1 MVEIL
6 AHVSNDGRRLF
17 VGSNQARVDGLAG
30 SVTKKLLR
38 SGKGTG
44 LGHIKTVSGLIRKLE
59 RKMQY
64 VGFQQ
69 TQYWMLEKGFTV
81 REIKELLVYIPESGR
96 ITTRGSRSDVVAFEY
111 FGVPQGTKPNK
122 ERLRAWTEKVIQRDI
137 KLKTEY
143 EAKTPEQQE
152 KMLNRLNYSFALAIE
167 KNGLRRN
174 YTIEELD
181 PANPD
186 SISVFWRGSTG
197 ATRKVVPRH
206 KPTLTQHMKLK
217 PMAHQLGISEIFN
230 YYTERM
236 HRGTRKFSR
245 R

>member
-6 AHVSNDGRRLF
+6 SHITNDGRRLW
-17 VGSNQARVDGLAG
+17 VGTDTARVSGLAG

-44 LGHIKTVSGLIRKLE
+44 LGHIKTVSGLISTLE
-59 RKMQY
+59 KRMKHI
-64 VGFQQ
+64 GFQQ

-81 REIKELLVYIPESGR
+81 REIRELLVYIPESGR
-96 ITTRGSRSDVVAFEY
+96 ITTRGSMSDVVAFEY

-122 ERLRAWTEKVIQRDI
+122 ERLKAWTEKVIQRDI
-137 KLKTEY
+137 GLKREY
-143 EAKTPEQQE
+143 DAKTPKQQ
-152 KMLNRLNYSFALAIE
+152 KSMLNRLNYSFAIGIE

-174 YTIEELD
+174 YTVEELD

-186 SISVFWRGSTG
+186 SIYVHWRGSTG
-197 ATRKVVPRH
+197 ATRKIVPRH
-206 KPTLTQHMKLK
+206 KPTKTQHMKLK

-230 YYTERM
+230 HYTERM

>member
-6 AHVSNDGRRLF
+6 ANVTNDGRRLW
-17 VGSNQARVDGLAG
+17 VGTNSARVDGLAG

-44 LGHIKTVSGLIRKLE
+44 LGHIKTVSGLISKLE
-59 RKMQY
+59 RKMKHI
-64 VGFQQ
+64 GFQQ
-69 TQYWMLEKGFTV
+69 TQYWMLEQGFTV

-96 ITTRGSRSDVVAFEY
+96 ITTRGAMSDVVAFEY
-111 FGVPQGTKPNK
+111 FGVPQYTKPNK
-122 ERLRAWTEKVIQRDI
+122 ERLKAWTEKVIQRDI

-143 EAKTPEQQE
+143 EAKTPKQQE
-152 KMLNRLNYSFALAIE
+152 TMLNRLNFAFALTIE

-174 YTIEELD
+174 YTVEELD

-186 SISVFWRGSTG
+186 KIYVNWRGSTG

>member
-96 ITTRGSRSDVVAFEY
+96 ITTRGSMSDVVAFEY

>member
-30 SVTKKLLR
+30 SVTRKLLR
-38 SGKGTG
+38 AGKGTG
-44 LGHIKTVSGLIRKLE
+44 LGHVKTVSGLIRVLE

-64 VGFQQ
+64 IGFQQ
-69 TQYWMLEKGFTV
+69 TQYWMLEQGFTV
-81 REIKELLVYIPESGR
+81 REIRELLVYMPESGR
-96 ITTRGSRSDVVAFEY
+96 ITTRGSMSDVMAFEY
-111 FGVPQGTKPNK
+111 FGVPQGTKPNMFRLMEWTAKVIARDPALSK
-122 ERLRAWTEKVIQRDI
+122 EFKSKTEK
-137 KLKTEY
+137 
-143 EAKTPEQQE
+143 QQE
-152 KMLNRLNYSFALAIE
+152 TMLTRLNYSFALAIE

-174 YTIEELD
+174 YSVEELD

-186 SISVFWRGSTG
+186 KIAVTWRSKTG
-197 ATRKVVPRH
+197 ATRRIVPRH
-206 KPTLTQHMKLK
+206 KTNITQHMKLK

-230 YYTERM
+230 YYTQRM

-245 R
+245 